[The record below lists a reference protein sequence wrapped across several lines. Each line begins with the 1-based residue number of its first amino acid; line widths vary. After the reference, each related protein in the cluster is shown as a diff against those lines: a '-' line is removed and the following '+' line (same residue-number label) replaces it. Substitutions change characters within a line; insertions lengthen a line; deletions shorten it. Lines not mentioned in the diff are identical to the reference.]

1 MFEEEYQ
8 LDFFKGRGYT
18 RHTCAA
24 CGKPFWSFGD
34 EDNCGETPC
43 SEYTFIGNPPTKKRF
58 ELGEMRESILSF
70 FEKNGH
76 ERISRYPIIAR
87 WRDDVF
93 FTQASIYDFQPWVIN
108 GVSEPPANPLI
119 VSQTCARFNDI
130 DNVGKTGRHYTMFEM
145 IGHHAFNYPDKFVY
159 WKDEALGYCHDY
171 MLNELGLKEEI
182 ITYKEKPWMGGG
194 NAGPSVEVIVQGLEL
209 ATIVFMNLKRDNS
222 GSIDLEGEKYAPMQ
236 LRVVDPGWGL
246 ERFAWLSQGTA
257 SAYEA
262 TFGDILEN
270 LKKKIEVPETRILET
285 YSKLSGA
292 MNFETPTDLVRLR
305 KVAAEKV
312 GMPEEELFR
321 ILAPLESVY
330 LICDHSRALV
340 FLLNDGVVPSN
351 VKEGYFSRLL
361 VRRILK
367 ALSALGME
375 TKISELLESQ
385 ISQLKE
391 DFPEFEE
398 NREGIIRLANVE
410 EERYGETLR
419 KGKGLVNRMETEM
432 TSKGLDG
439 WNEEQL
445 VQLYDSHGLTPEV
458 VKEFTELK
466 LEIPQD
472 FYMKVAE
479 RHEDI
484 TREEERT
491 ELPPELKDMRETE
504 ILYYEEDVLEF
515 EAKVLGISDD
525 LVVLDRS
532 YFFPEGGG
540 ELGDMGT
547 IGKNQV
553 LDVQN
558 MENIV
563 VHKVNKPVDLK
574 VGDKVKC
581 IIDEKRRRALTAHHT
596 ATHIINGAARKLL
609 GNHVWQAG
617 AHKSPDSAR
626 LDITHYKG
634 LTEDD
639 LREIERL
646 ANEVVAKNLEIEKS
660 FMDRA
665 KAEKL
670 YGFRLYQGGCVPGKE
685 LRVVNIVGWDVE
697 ACGGTHTDSTGEV
710 GFIKMTGAKRIQDG
724 VVRLEYVAGDAAVK
738 YVSELE
744 DKLRKTERKLNELK
758 LESSKPSDADMV
770 LADIVLERADTTG
783 QARIVAEVLRLG
795 SKELLKVAKEIT
807 SRGNAVVI
815 IGSDKDGAR
824 LIVARSDEENVK
836 SLDCAG
842 ILKEVMP
849 IIEGSGGGKPDY
861 AQGGGSKPQ
870 GLGDAVNE
878 AKKLVLKALGQ

>member
-1 MFEEEYQ
+1 MFEEEYE
-8 LDFFKGRGYT
+8 LDFFKT
-18 RHTCAA
+18 RDYSRRTCAS
-24 CGKPFWSFGD
+24 CGKPFWSLGE
-34 EDNCGETPC
+34 EDNCMETPC
-43 SEYTFIGNPPTKKRF
+43 SEYTFIGNPPTKKSF

-145 IGHHAFNYPDKFVY
+145 IGHHAFNYPDKSVY
-159 WKDEALGYCHDY
+159 WKDEALGYCHEY
-171 MLNELGLKEEI
+171 LLKELGLKEEI

-209 ATIVFMNLKRDNS
+209 ATIVFMNMKRDTS
-222 GSIDLEGEKYAPMQ
+222 GSIDIEGEKYSPMQ
-236 LRVVDPGWGL
+236 LKVVDPGWGL
-246 ERFAWLSQGTA
+246 ERFAWLSQGTP
-257 SAYEA
+257 SAYDA
-262 TFGDILEN
+262 SFGHILED
-270 LKKKIEVPETRILET
+270 LKGKIDVPETKILET

-292 MNFETPTDLVRLR
+292 MNFETPTDLGRLR
-305 KVAAEKV
+305 KLAAEKV
-312 GMPEEELFR
+312 GMEEESLFKL
-321 ILAPLESVY
+321 LAPLESVY

-367 ALSALGME
+367 ALSALEMD
-375 TKISELLESQ
+375 TNISELLESQ
-385 ISQLKE
+385 ITQLKS
-391 DFPEFEE
+391 DFPELEE
-398 NREGIIRLANVE
+398 NRDGIIKLANVE
-410 EERYGETLR
+410 EERYEETLR
-419 KGKGLVNRMETEM
+419 KGRSLVNRMESEM
-432 TSKGLDG
+432 TSKGLDH

-458 VKEFTELK
+458 VKEFTKLK
-466 LEIPQD
+466 LDIPDD

-479 RHEDI
+479 RHEEMA
-484 TREEERT
+484 REEERT
-491 ELPPELKDMRETE
+491 ELPPELKDVPETE
-504 ILYYEEDVLEF
+504 ILYYDEKVLEF
-515 EAKVLGISDD
+515 EADVLGLSDD
-525 LVVLDRS
+525 LVVLDRT

-547 IGKNQV
+547 IGKNKV

-558 MENIV
+558 MDNIV
-563 VHKVNKPVDLK
+563 VHKVRKPIDLK
-574 VGDKVKC
+574 VGERIKC
-581 IIDEKRRRALTAHHT
+581 RIDEKRRRALTSPHT

-617 AHKSPDSAR
+617 AHKGPESAR

-639 LREIERL
+639 LTDIERL
-646 ANEVVAKNLEIEKS
+646 ANDIVARNLGIEKS

-685 LRVVNIVGWDVE
+685 LRVVNIEGWDVE

-724 VVRLEYVAGDAAVK
+724 VVRLEYVAGDAAVRF
-738 YVSELE
+738 VSMLE
-744 DKLRKTERKLNELK
+744 KKLKETEKKLNEFRI
-758 LESSKPSDADMV
+758 ESSKPSDADMV
-770 LADIVLERADTTG
+770 LTDIVLERAETAG
-783 QARIVAEVLRLG
+783 QVSIVAEVLALG

-807 SRGNAVVI
+807 SRGNTVVI
-815 IGSDKDGAR
+815 IGSDKEGAR
-824 LIVARSDEENVK
+824 LIVARSDEDFVK
-836 SLDCAG
+836 DIDCSK

-849 IIEGSGGGKPDY
+849 IVEGSGGGKQDY

-870 GLGDAVNE
+870 GLSDAVSE
-878 AKKLVLKALGQ
+878 AKKLVLKALG